1 MTYQHKMKGVK
12 MTTTVAQTEL
22 KPLETGTLIVGFI
35 LVGIAVAVTT
45 VSYLLNMTFIYQWL
59 VWVIGIAFAG
69 VALISLEWTRA
80 FRSSAGEAPRGW
92 LRTAL
97 LISIPLAYVLGSQ
110 VCGLGLASCGS
121 ACTAINLSLIGLGT
135 ATSYRI
141 YRGQSIG
148 WFLIPMVIL
157 GLMPHCV
164 CEAPIN
170 TIWQGAL
177 GSFSPTCNMVPLGV
191 TLFSVAA
198 LKGVRTKASS
208 AISGVLSGM
217 IVFMAVGNPL
227 FSFPWSGCV

>member
-1 MTYQHKMKGVK
+1 
-12 MTTTVAQTEL
+12 MTTAVAQTEL
-22 KPLETGTLIVGFI
+22 KPLEVRTLIIGFI

-45 VSYLLNMTFIYQWL
+45 VSYLLNMTFVYQWL
-59 VWVIGIAFAG
+59 VWIIGIAFAG
-69 VALISLEWTRA
+69 VALITLEWTRA
-80 FRSSAGEAPRGW
+80 FLSPAGEAPGGW

-97 LISIPLAYVLGSQ
+97 LVSIPLAYVLGSQ
-110 VCGLGLASCGS
+110 VCGLGLASCGT

-170 TIWQGAL
+170 TIWHTVL
-177 GSFSPTCNMVPLGV
+177 GGFSPTCNMVPLAV
-191 TLFSVAA
+191 TLFAVAV
-198 LKGVRTKASS
+198 LKGVRTKASA

>member
-1 MTYQHKMKGVK
+1 

-22 KPLETGTLIVGFI
+22 KPLEVRTLIIGFI

-45 VSYLLNMTFIYQWL
+45 VSYLLNMTFVYQWM
-59 VWVIGIAFAG
+59 VWIIGIAFAG
-69 VALISLEWTRA
+69 VALITLEWTRA
-80 FRSSAGEAPRGW
+80 FRNPAGDTPQGW

-110 VCGLGLASCGS
+110 VCGLGLASCGI
-121 ACTAINLSLIGLGT
+121 ACTGIDLSLIGLGT
-135 ATSYRI
+135 VTSYRL
-141 YRGQSIG
+141 YRGQSVG

-157 GLMPHCV
+157 GLLPHCV

-170 TIWQGAL
+170 TLWQSAL
-177 GSFSPTCNMVPLGV
+177 GGFSPTCNMVPLGV

-198 LKGVRTKASS
+198 LKGVRTKASAALS
-208 AISGVLSGM
+208 AVLSGM